1 MSVDEFVTNCLLVLA
16 IDDDTESLDLLK
28 MMLSAYGIDV
38 VTATLATEALAIIAQ
53 LLPDVLLINI
63 AMPDMDGYTLLRQI
77 RSFGTDRVR
86 QIPAIALTA
95 FATDNEHAAAIVAGF
110 QIYLTKPFEFMELF
124 IAIENL
130 ASGN

>member
-1 MSVDEFVTNCLLVLA
+1 MSVDEFINNCLLVIA
-16 IDDDTESLDLLK
+16 IDDDIESLDLLK

-77 RSFGTDRVR
+77 RSFGTDQKR
-86 QIPAIALTA
+86 QIPAIALA
-95 FATDNEHAAAIVAGF
+95 GFATDNECVMALEAGF

-130 ASGN
+130 ANGN